1 MPVKK
6 TYYPS
11 KTFDDDFGAF
21 VQMCV
26 TNKWEFPGISLKTL
40 QAAIKTQRTERA
52 SHDALELQY
61 LQEHEKFGLAQAQ
74 RHALFGAALHA
85 ARGLF
90 RNDKAVVAQLSRFT
104 RPSGNRRKKPS
115 GPPDM
120 SPEPAPSQPP
130 MTP

>member
-26 TNKWEFPGISLKTL
+26 TNNWEFPGISLKAL
-40 QAAIKTQRTERA
+40 QAAVKAQRAERA
-52 SHDALELQY
+52 SHDALELSY
-61 LQEHEKFGLAQAQ
+61 FQEHENFGVAQAQ

-90 RNDKAVVAQLSRFT
+90 RNDIAVLAQLSRFT
-104 RPSGNRRKKPS
+104 RTNGNRRKKPS
-115 GPPDM
+115 GRPDIP
-120 SPEPAPSQPP
+120 PEPAPKQPP
-130 MTP
+130 TTA

>member
-11 KTFDDDFGAF
+11 KTFDDDFGVF
-21 VQMCV
+21 VEMCAA
-26 TNKWEFPGISLKTL
+26 NSWEFPGISIKAL
-40 QAAIKTQRTERA
+40 QASVKAQRAERS

-61 LQEHEKFGLAQAQ
+61 FKEHESFGLAQAE

-90 RNDKAVVAQLSRFT
+90 RNDKAVLAQLSRFT
-104 RPSGNRRKKPS
+104 RANGKRSKKLHG
-115 GPPDM
+115 GPVTP
-120 SPEPAPSQPP
+120 PEPAPSQPP
-130 MTP
+130 VTQ

>member
-11 KTFDDDFGAF
+11 KTFDDDFAAF

-26 TNKWEFPGISLKTL
+26 TNKWEFPGVSLKAL
-40 QAAIKTQRTERA
+40 QAAIKTQRLERS
-52 SHDALELQY
+52 SHDALELSY
-61 LQEHEKFGLAQAQ
+61 LQEHEQFGVAQAQ

-90 RNDKAVVAQLSRFT
+90 RNDKVVLAQLSRFT
-104 RPSGNRRKKPS
+104 RTSGNRRKKSSEQPDAPAE
-115 GPPDM
+115 PP
-120 SPEPAPSQPP
+120 PSQPA

>member
-21 VQMCV
+21 VQMCI
-26 TNKWEFPGISLKTL
+26 TNKWQFPGISLKSL
-40 QAAIKTQRTERA
+40 QSAVKAQRAERS
-52 SHDALELQY
+52 SHDALELLY
-61 LQEHEKFGLAQAQ
+61 FQEHENFGVAQAQ

-90 RNDKAVVAQLSRFT
+90 RNDIATLAQLSRFT
-104 RPSGNRRKKPS
+104 RTSGNRRKKPS
-115 GPPDM
+115 AGRIPP
-120 SPEPAPSQPP
+120 PQPAPSPP
-130 MTP
+130 PTTP

>member
-6 TYYPS
+6 TYYPA

-26 TNKWEFPGISLKTL
+26 TNKWEFPGISLKML
-40 QAAIKTQRTERA
+40 QAAIKSQRTERS

-61 LQEHEKFGLAQAQ
+61 LQEHEKFGVAQAQ

-90 RNDKAVVAQLSRFT
+90 RNDKAIVAQLARFT
-104 RPSGNRRKKPS
+104 RTNGNRRKKPS
-115 GPPDM
+115 SGPEVP
-120 SPEPAPSQPP
+120 PEPPPSPLPP
-130 MTP
+130 TP

>member
-40 QAAIKTQRTERA
+40 QAAVKAQRDERS
-52 SHDALELQY
+52 SHDALELRY
-61 LQEHEKFGLAQAQ
+61 FQEHENFGVAQAQ

-90 RNDKAVVAQLSRFT
+90 RNDIAVLAQLSRFT
-104 RPSGNRRKKPS
+104 RNNGNRRKKPS
-115 GPPDM
+115 DGPGTP
-120 SPEPAPSQPP
+120 PEPAPSQPP
-130 MTP
+130 AMP